1 MLNIRSSAD
10 CWSLQALHAVRL
22 FNRHD
27 SRHSLHIKGSSD
39 RRSEPTLRI
48 FSQSSTALKKKFC
61 CGNKRCSGCV
71 FFFPRL
77 FSSVFAS
84 SGDRKTP
91 PRYLYVLEITIAS
104 VGFTIC
110 TPSIRGNIPRE
121 KKKRKKRKNEFP
133 TVLKFC
139 VQKKNISFI
148 CWWVTQSRFLLPVWL
163 QSNNHPTKTFLGL
176 KLK

>member
-39 RRSEPTLRI
+39 RRNEPTPRI

-71 FFFPRL
+71 FFFQTFFECVCVVGGQKDTAEIFIRPRNHNC
-77 FSSVFAS
+77 FSGLYNLYTV
-84 SGDRKTP
+84 DPRKHSP
-91 PRYLYVLEITIAS
+91 
-104 VGFTIC
+104 GK
-110 TPSIRGNIPRE
+110 E
-121 KKKRKKRKNEFP
+121 KKKEKEKWISYCVK
-133 TVLKFC
+133 VLCAEEEHLFYLLMSNAEPLSAPRLTS
-139 VQKKNISFI
+139 VQ
-148 CWWVTQSRFLLPVWL
+148 
-163 QSNNHPTKTFLGL
+163 
-176 KLK
+176 

>member
-39 RRSEPTLRI
+39 RRNEPTLRI

-71 FFFPRL
+71 FFFSRL

-121 KKKRKKRKNEFP
+121 KKKKKEKLISYCVK
-133 TVLKFC
+133 VLCAEEEHFFYLLMSNAEPLSAPRLTS
-139 VQKKNISFI
+139 VQ
-148 CWWVTQSRFLLPVWL
+148 
-163 QSNNHPTKTFLGL
+163 
-176 KLK
+176 

>member
-71 FFFPRL
+71 FFFQTFFECVCVVGGQKDTAEIFIRPRNHNC
-77 FSSVFAS
+77 FSGLYNLYTV
-84 SGDRKTP
+84 DPRKHSP
-91 PRYLYVLEITIAS
+91 
-104 VGFTIC
+104 GK
-110 TPSIRGNIPRE
+110 E
-121 KKKRKKRKNEFP
+121 KKKEKEKWISYCVK
-133 TVLKFC
+133 VLCAEEEHLFYLLMSNAEPLSAPRLTS
-139 VQKKNISFI
+139 VQ
-148 CWWVTQSRFLLPVWL
+148 
-163 QSNNHPTKTFLGL
+163 
-176 KLK
+176 